1 VGPQNRLPQ
10 APRAHPAFITDLWY
24 TLVYYRPSDQV
35 RVEARRRVAWLRA
48 TGQANIPAAQAR
60 SLLRHLDEV
69 CRRDEARGRT
79 PPLEERA
86 RQLGRWAGAKLDARA
101 LVDEL
106 DRCVEERPPRVVPH
120 ARSILRRLR
129 REGFRVGIVS
139 NIVLE
144 SAGGVRRLLDRM
156 ALSPLLDAVALS
168 ADDGIAK
175 PDPRPF
181 RRCLHLLG
189 VPPSQAWY
197 LGDQPSDVA
206 GALAAGIAPIR
217 YLGLARSGPGR
228 GLRDPPGSSPA
239 LVRGWAEVPAL
250 LRARSQS
257 TRSALSRPRADPRV

>member
-1 VGPQNRLPQ
+1 VGLANRSSQ
-10 APRAHPAFITDLWY
+10 APRPHPAFITDLWY

-35 RVEARRRVAWLRA
+35 RVEARRRAAWIRA
-48 TGQANIPAAQAR
+48 CERANIPSDRAH
-60 SLLRHLDEV
+60 SLLQHLDEV
-69 CRRDEARGRT
+69 SRRDEARGRT
-79 PPLEERA
+79 PPLEVRA

-106 DRCVEERPPRVVPH
+106 DRCVEDRPPRVAPH
-120 ARSILRRLR
+120 ARPVLRRLR

-144 SAGGVRRLLDRM
+144 SAAGVRRLLDRM
-156 ALSPLLDAVALS
+156 ALSPLVDAVALS

-181 RRCLHLLG
+181 RRCLRLLG
-189 VPPSQAWY
+189 VPPSRAWY

-228 GLRDPPGSSPA
+228 GLPDPPGSSPA
-239 LVRGWAEVPAL
+239 LTRRWAEVPAF
-250 LRARSQS
+250 LRARLRS
-257 TRSALSRPRADPRV
+257 TRSPPSRSRAGHRV